1 MLRVV
6 VTVGFA
12 GRCSESVAKD
22 EMGSVGNSA
31 EVCHTFITHGVI
43 NTGVSNC
50 VLNST
55 HKNERK

>member
-1 MLRVV
+1 M
-6 VTVGFA
+6 
-12 GRCSESVAKD
+12 
-22 EMGSVGNSA
+22 GNSA

-50 VLNST
+50 VSNST